1 MDNETP
7 GSGAT
12 NREKLH
18 DIISD
23 LLTKKRVDRAKFFEA
38 LELVHEIAQ
47 DCAER
52 CERMSQE
59 NATLQEHNNTLTW
72 LVISQESAIS
82 GRFRQYHA

>member
-1 MDNETP
+1 MDNET
-7 GSGAT
+7 T
-12 NREKLH
+12 ETDTKNRERLH
-18 DIISD
+18 DIVDD

-52 CERMSQE
+52 CERMSRE